1 METHE
6 ETRTNVLLR
15 LVVYGTLKRGYWNH
29 ECFCRKAV
37 SIEDAIIRGR
47 LYELP
52 SGIPVLRV
60 PDSDIIAVG
69 TCDPLAD
76 TATQEQ
82 LAEGLVEAPDN
93 WCADEYWDWIH
104 GELMTFDDPGTR
116 LPRIDSLESFCPG
129 RPSLYRRVLVP
140 AICDATVVPA
150 WCYVADEALLSAAT
164 PTGKTSWP

>member
-6 ETRTNVLLR
+6 KTKTNALLR

-37 SIEDAIIRGR
+37 SIKEAIIRGR

-52 SGIPVLRV
+52 SGIPALRV
-60 PDSDIIAVG
+60 PDSDIVALG

-76 TATQEQ
+76 AATQER
-82 LAEGLVEAPDN
+82 LAGGVVQALDSGR
-93 WCADEYWDWIH
+93 ADEYWDWIH
-104 GELMTFDDPGTR
+104 GELMTFDNPGTR
-116 LPRIDSLESFCPG
+116 LPRIDRLEGFCPG
-129 RPSLYRRVLVP
+129 HRSLYHRVLVP
-140 AICDATVVPA
+140 VVCGTTTVPA
-150 WCYVADEALLSAAT
+150 WCYVADEALLSTAT

>member
-1 METHE
+1 MEIHE
-6 ETRTNVLLR
+6 KTKTNGLLR
-15 LVVYGTLKRGYWNH
+15 LLVYGTLKRGYWNH

-37 SIEDAIIRGR
+37 SIEEAMIRGR

-52 SGIPVLRV
+52 SGIPALRV
-60 PDSDIIAVG
+60 PGSDIVAAG

-76 TATQEQ
+76 AATQER
-82 LAEGLVEAPDN
+82 LAGELVHLPDN
-93 WCADEYWDWIH
+93 GRIGEHWDWVH

-140 AICDATVVPA
+140 AICDATIVSA